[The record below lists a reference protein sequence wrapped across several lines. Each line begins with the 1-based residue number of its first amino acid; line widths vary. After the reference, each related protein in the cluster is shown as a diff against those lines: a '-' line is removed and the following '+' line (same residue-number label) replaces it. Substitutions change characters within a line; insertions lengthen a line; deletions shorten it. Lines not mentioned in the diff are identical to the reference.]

1 MPRLAPIVCRSPTPS
16 LPHFALLLCTG
27 GFKESPFRCPVR
39 HGLVYMIQPVRP
51 VRWLEQTPE
60 PPPPGRRS
68 SRLWTATA
76 GSLCIKTQSQ
86 PLRRGWSFSGA
97 LPVHRCDET
106 QHFCSSR
113 VCLARHNLPGQ
124 PVGVEA
130 RPEDHVPRH
139 TSGALRVRKAGL
151 AFQPYTDRRTRV
163 DRMSSS
169 SRSKTNQ
176 NLGQPRKRRVMA

>member
-16 LPHFALLLCTG
+16 LVRFALFSVHGRLQR
-27 GFKESPFRCPVR
+27 KPFSLPGPSRACLYDTARTSCPLAGADTR
-39 HGLVYMIQPVRP
+39 DP
-51 VRWLEQTPE
+51 
-60 PPPPGRRS
+60 RRS

-130 RPEDHVPRH
+130 RPEDHAPRH

-151 AFQPYTDRRTRV
+151 AFQPYTAVALDPKQIRILV
-163 DRMSSS
+163 SPE
-169 SRSKTNQ
+169 K
-176 NLGQPRKRRVMA
+176 GG